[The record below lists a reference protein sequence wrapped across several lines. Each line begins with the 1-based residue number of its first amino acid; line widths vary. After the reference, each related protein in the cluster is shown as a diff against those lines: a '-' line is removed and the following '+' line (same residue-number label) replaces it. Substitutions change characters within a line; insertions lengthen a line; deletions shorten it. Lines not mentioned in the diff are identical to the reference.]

1 MTLAEFQA
9 HIFLVARNSGI
20 CTIPIVLRLTTT
32 AIKVRVELVDGDYM
46 DAFFNEVSGRTA
58 FALIDQGERIF
69 GADNAGGWHVHPF
82 ASPGDHLP
90 VDAPISF
97 AEFVAVIERHLV
109 E

>member
-9 HIFLVARNSGI
+9 QISLVARNSGI

-46 DAFFNEVSGRTA
+46 DTFNEVSGRTA

-69 GADNAGGWHVHPF
+69 VGADNAGVGIFILLP
-82 ASPGDHLP
+82 PGRSSARGHT
-90 VDAPISF
+90 ISF